1 MKYYPDIQQR
11 IADYA
16 LSHTQQMPADDSGK
30 DPEPVSGSIKKVLH
44 SEMTALISFYN
55 RDGSE
60 YFHADENFRLSFHKI
75 PSQGILHRHDF
86 IEILY
91 VAEGEFDQILMGQ
104 HLHFTKDSFVIA
116 DRNCEHSEYYLP
128 QNSVVLFLQVSS
140 SLMDELLSLTD
151 TNSPLGQ
158 FLFRAIGSQKKD
170 QSFIELRRIS
180 PEHNFTADRL
190 LEQLYYESF
199 QHDEGSGMI
208 RRGLLLR
215 LLHTLSREYSPLL
228 HSDTGHSGEQ
238 VLLWE
243 LERYIKQNCAD
254 VTAAKL
260 EAKFHYH
267 RNYYNLLL
275 KKYCGRT
282 FVEYVRDVRL
292 SLARQLL
299 RDTNLSIKEVAG
311 KVGYENTGHFYRI
324 FEEKYH
330 RSPND
335 MRIKP

>member
-1 MKYYPDIQQR
+1 MKSYHDISQR
-11 IADYA
+11 IDDYRRSHGNYNILYDGA
-16 LSHTQQMPADDSGK
+16 SEISGTGGSVQRVLS
-30 DPEPVSGSIKKVLH
+30 

-55 RDGSE
+55 KDGSE
-60 YFHADENFRLSFHKI
+60 YFHADENFRFSRHII

-104 HLHFTKDSFVIA
+104 HLHFTAGSFVIA

-128 QNSVVLFLQVSS
+128 QDSTVYFLQVSS
-140 SLMDELLSLTD
+140 ELIDELLSVTD
-151 TNSPLGQ
+151 TSNQLGQ
-158 FLFRAIGSQKKD
+158 FLFRALGRQKKD
-170 QSFIELRRIS
+170 QSFLELRRIS
-180 PEHNFTADRL
+180 PEDDLPVRQL

-199 QHDEGSGMI
+199 RHDEASGMI

-215 LLHTLSREYSPLL
+215 LLQTLCEEYNPLL
-228 HSDTGHSGEQ
+228 HTDSGNSGER

-243 LERYIKQNCAD
+243 LERYIKQHCAD
-254 VTAAKL
+254 VTSAEL
-260 EAKFHYH
+260 EKKFHYH

-282 FVEYVRDVRL
+282 YIEYVRDVRL

-299 RDTNLSIKEVAG
+299 RDTSLTIKEVARR
-311 KVGYENTGHFYRI
+311 VGYENTGHFYRL
-324 FEEKYH
+324 FEEKYK

-335 MRIKP
+335 MRIRP